1 MDRLDDLQALAVVGE
16 IARVDNIW
24 GKENYYTLTL

>member
-1 MDRLDDLQALAVVGE
+1 MDRVDDLQAPAFIGE

-24 GKENYYTLTL
+24 GKENYYALTL